1 MKSDAIAA
9 VGIALVDL
17 PIAVE
22 PHPLFGIRRTEM
34 ESRAGAPLARLAVAQ
49 VNPIRFT
56 CGNYSKRAAVA
67 LPGSLHRPSPW
78 LLCPASA
85 CPGGSG
91 DNAHETLVQFA
102 LIVEDRL
109 TDLIHRPYA
118 FGVIGIINEAARE
131 HLVAIS
137 SRVEEVDGLPS
148 RDTVP
153 GRRDVERND
162 IARNGIGSLANRVPG
177 V

>member
-1 MKSDAIAA
+1 MVVHSRRQTEPRMHRFFKDRVAWRRKGRRVERTHCDSADRWVAVPFPIEGGAATRAKMKSDAIAA

-91 DNAHETLVQFA
+91 DNAHETLVQ
-102 LIVEDRL
+102 
-109 TDLIHRPYA
+109 
-118 FGVIGIINEAARE
+118 
-131 HLVAIS
+131 
-137 SRVEEVDGLPS
+137 
-148 RDTVP
+148 
-153 GRRDVERND
+153 
-162 IARNGIGSLANRVPG
+162 
-177 V
+177 